1 MPAAQEAIEVVAYD
15 PAWPAQF
22 ERERERIA
30 AALGDAAV
38 AIEHIGSTAVPGLA
52 SRPIVDIM
60 VGVED
65 IERSGQAVAGLIEL
79 GYEYLPEVEA
89 QLPKQRY
96 FRQPAP
102 TAFHVHMVERGSA
115 AFERHLL
122 LRDYLRSHPQAV
134 QEYSRLKRGLVLRF
148 HHDRKAYV
156 NGKAGFVEAVAA
168 AAIREAGSKPP
179 DPQAD

>member
-1 MPAAQEAIEVVAYD
+1 VTAPEEAIEVVPYD

-22 ERERERIA
+22 QRERQRIA

-52 SRPIVDIM
+52 SRPIVDVM

-65 IERSGQAVAGLIEL
+65 VERSGQAVAGLIDL
-79 GYEYLPEVEA
+79 GFDYLPELEA

-96 FRQPAP
+96 FRKPAP
-102 TAFHVHMVERGSA
+102 TAVHVHMVERGSA

-122 LRDYLRSHPQAV
+122 LRDYLRTHPEAV

-156 NGKAGFVEAVAA
+156 EGKAGFVEAVAA
-168 AAIREAGSKPP
+168 AASREAGRKPP
-179 DPQAD
+179 DQRLD